1 MLYKANEYRKNVG
14 RTPDKEIIF
23 HTQEEE
29 KMAFVVGSGCVGC
42 MSCVAACPVEAI
54 EDAGGVAKI
63 DESKCVNCGTC
74 AAQCPVSA
82 IEEG

>member
-1 MLYKANEYRKNVG
+1 
-14 RTPDKEIIF
+14 
-23 HTQEEE
+23 
-29 KMAFVVGSGCVGC
+29 MAFVVGSGCVGC

-63 DESKCVNCGTC
+63 DETKCVNCGTC